1 MLIDRMKFVPVVTML
16 FAAIAIGA
24 PINAIP
30 AAAPIPS
37 SPAEPEIRTGDVDA
51 FYAIYDAADGHPS
64 ADALQLYID
73 HGSPG
78 LRRLAEIRNVTGARI
93 AAKIE
98 TQPQIYKHAKSCMA
112 VLPQVRRRT
121 AMALRRLD
129 RLYPEAK
136 LLPVTIAVGRGKPV
150 GVTDRTGV
158 MIGLEALCGVTWM
171 EQDVEDRFVHVIAHE
186 YAHVQQAFGAPALFD
201 EAKPTVLEAALIEG
215 GAEFVGELISGGVSY
230 PNFATT
236 TRGRERAIEDAFVD
250 DEAKT
255 DLSDWFYN
263 GTLSKPGDLGYWVG
277 YRITKSYYEH
287 AKDKRAAL
295 RDILA
300 IKDPKAF
307 VAKSGWY
314 PGMRM

>member
-1 MLIDRMKFVPVVTML
+1 MLVDRMKFVPVIAML
-16 FAAIAIGA
+16 FATIAIGA
-24 PINAIP
+24 PINATR
-30 AAAPIPS
+30 AVAPS
-37 SPAEPEIRTGDVDA
+37 TNASAEPEIRTDDVDA
-51 FYAIYDAADGHPS
+51 FYAIYDAANGHPS

-73 HGSPG
+73 RGSPG
-78 LRRLAEIRNVTGARI
+78 LRRLAEIRNVTGERI
-93 AAKIE
+93 AEKIDAQPRIYEDAK
-98 TQPQIYKHAKSCMA
+98 TCMA
-112 VLPQVRRRT
+112 VLPHVRRRT
-121 AMALRRLD
+121 AIALRRLHH
-129 RLYPEAK
+129 LYPEAK

-171 EQDVEDRFVHVIAHE
+171 ESDIEDRFVHVIAHE
-186 YAHVQQAFGAPALFD
+186 YAHVQQAFGTPALFD
-201 EAKPTVLEAALIEG
+201 QAKPTVLETALIEG

-230 PNFATT
+230 ANFATV
-236 TRGRERAIEDAFVD
+236 TRGREKEIEDAFVR

-295 RDILA
+295 RDILT

-307 VAKSGWY
+307 LAESGWY
-314 PGMRM
+314 PGIRM